1 MSFVETLASLKEH
14 RSPLLK
20 KFERLLHPDADLES
34 MAQEAQQLTR
44 QYFGRT
50 MRLFAPLYV
59 SNECVNNCAYCGFA
73 RRNDIPRV
81 TLTPEQVE
89 AEAQHLF
96 QKGFRN
102 ILLVAGE
109 HPQRVSPSYLSEC
122 VRRVRPYASSVSL
135 EIGPMEVDQ
144 YRSVVE
150 AGAEGLVIYQ
160 ETYDRASYA
169 EFHPVG
175 PKKVFEWRVECP
187 ERAYAAGF
195 RRIGIG
201 ALLGLYD
208 WRAESL
214 ALAAHA
220 EYLLKKCW
228 KAFLT
233 ISLPRLRPASGGFQ
247 PRVLINDRE
256 YAQLICALR
265 ICFPQAGI
273 VLSTRES
280 SRMRDG
286 LMQIGVTLVSA
297 GSHTEPGGYVLN
309 TEQKTSAGEQFA
321 ISDDRTVEEFVAQL
335 QEQGLDP
342 VWKDWDHAFSVC
354 ST

>member
-1 MSFVETLASLKEH
+1 MLDIISFN
-14 RSPLLK
+14 RSPLVK
-20 KFERLLHPDADLES
+20 RFERLLQPDADLEG
-34 MAQEAQQLTR
+34 MAREAQRLTR

-50 MRLFAPLYV
+50 MRLFAPLYL

-81 TLTPEQVE
+81 TLTPEQAE
-89 AEAQHLF
+89 AEARHLF

-122 VRRVRPYASSVSL
+122 VRRLKPYASSISL
-135 EIGPMEVDQ
+135 EVGPMETEQ

-150 AGAEGLVIYQ
+150 AGAEGLVVYQ
-160 ETYDRASYA
+160 ETYQRAAYA
-169 EFHPVG
+169 ELHPSG
-175 PKKVFEWRVECP
+175 PKKNFEWRLDCP
-187 ERAYAAGF
+187 ERAYEAGF

-201 ALLGLYD
+201 ALLGLWD
-208 WRAESL
+208 WREETI

-220 EYLLKKCW
+220 EYLLKRCW

-247 PRVLINDRE
+247 PRVELSDKE
-256 YAQLICALR
+256 YTQLICALR

-273 VLSTRES
+273 VLSTREAP
-280 SRMRDG
+280 RVRDG
-286 LMQIGVTLVSA
+286 LMQLGVTLASA
-297 GSHTEPGGYVLN
+297 GSQTEPGGYALN
-309 TEQKTSAGEQFA
+309 VEQKTTAGEQFA
-321 ISDDRTVEEFVAQL
+321 ISDDRTVEEFVARL
-335 QEQGLDP
+335 REQGLDP
-342 VWKDWDHAFSVC
+342 VWKDWDHALSFC